1 MLKNMFAN
9 LNWTFPKEPVLW
21 MAFIAAILN
30 AAVQAI
36 QGDVTWLVAVE
47 TVVGLFLAFVARG
60 ASTPTADPKILNSAG
75 KTVPLSPVG
84 Q

>member
-1 MLKNMFAN
+1 MFKN

-36 QGDVTWLVAVE
+36 NGDVTWIVAVE

-60 ASTPTADPKILNSAG
+60 ASTPVADPRDKEG
-75 KTVPLSPVG
+75 RPLTI
-84 Q
+84 